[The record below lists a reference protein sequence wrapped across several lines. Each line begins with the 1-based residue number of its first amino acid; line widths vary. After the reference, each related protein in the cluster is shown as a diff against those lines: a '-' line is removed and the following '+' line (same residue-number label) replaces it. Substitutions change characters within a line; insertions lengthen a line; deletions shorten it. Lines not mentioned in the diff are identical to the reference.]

1 MMRDAG
7 MQIWGW
13 DGGTGVE
20 PVTKPDVESEKWK
33 ETLASDPWVRLVDEA
48 SSTEVEV
55 RIEAHRILLVAT
67 ENGPEGEPSP
77 FAKAS
82 GDKSAP
88 YGASRPWTSVLHGV
102 GEVPLAAAVQ
112 GYLLRNYRLLVDL
125 AGVREAVGRI
135 GATVP
140 GSAAHWGEVSGVDP
154 VTGESRRE
162 ILSSS
167 EVFRAIRPL
176 VGHAA
181 GFVASTLAGTAG
193 PAGGEI
199 RLAGPA
205 AAWPGLARALAHDLG
220 RPVRE
225 ARTAPVRRRRAG

>member
-20 PVTKPDVESEKWK
+20 PVTKGDERWATCPGVAPEARSRKG
-33 ETLASDPWVRLVDEA
+33 ETILAADPWEGLDGGTWPE
-48 SSTEVEV
+48 EVEV
-55 RIEAHRILLVAT
+55 RIEAHRILLILR
-67 ENGPEGEPSP
+67 EG
-77 FAKAS
+77 
-82 GDKSAP
+82 G
-88 YGASRPWTSVLHGV
+88 RPWTSVLHGV
-102 GEVPLAAAVQ
+102 GEVPMGAAVQ

-135 GATVP
+135 GMTIP

-181 GFVASTLAGTAG
+181 GFVTSTLAGTAG